1 MKNVNGS
8 RTRDDSGY
16 GGDDENPFV
25 PPVYYVALIV
35 VFGLIILATF
45 L

>member
-16 GGDDENPFV
+16 GDDDNPFV
-25 PPVYYVALIV
+25 PPVYYIALIV
-35 VFGLIILATF
+35 LFGLIILATF

>member
-1 MKNVNGS
+1 MKKANGS
-8 RTRDDSGY
+8 RRHDDSGLA
-16 GGDDENPFV
+16 DDEDPFV

-35 VFGLIILATF
+35 LFGLIILATF